1 MSSFQNTQTALG
13 VVISIDRRYLSP
25 KIIYKE
31 KPIPT
36 TCGDCEYAFEQ
47 GCGYDC
53 YVCDIDAG
61 NSMNTIDRQRLK
73 KLADRKVERELRPCR
88 HCGNKNFNWDF
99 ILMIKTC
106 KNNKCN
112 DVSGVI

>member
-1 MSSFQNTQTALG
+1 
-13 VVISIDRRYLSP
+13 
-25 KIIYKE
+25 
-31 KPIPT
+31 
-36 TCGDCEYAFEQ
+36 
-47 GCGYDC
+47 
-53 YVCDIDAG
+53 
-61 NSMNTIDRQRLK
+61 MNTIDRQRLK
-73 KLADRKVERELRPCR
+73 KLADKKIEREVHPCR

>member
-1 MSSFQNTQTALG
+1 
-13 VVISIDRRYLSP
+13 
-25 KIIYKE
+25 
-31 KPIPT
+31 
-36 TCGDCEYAFEQ
+36 
-47 GCGYDC
+47 
-53 YVCDIDAG
+53 
-61 NSMNTIDRQRLK
+61 MNQLERQRLK
-73 KLADRKVERELRPCR
+73 KLADKKIERELRPCR